1 MAGAWLPPT
10 IEEDEEISIHES
22 DSEDEVPLNE
32 RSTRQ
37 PTSKRQGPFEDDFS
51 FPAADSALGEGGW
64 EVEDEV
70 MKMAERKKD
79 AMVTSLDSKIL
90 RAIEQ
95 RQLKVY
101 SQHEAMKV
109 IDVHSW
115 DYMYVQYCWMSH
127 LRWSRRR
134 KQSY

>member
-37 PTSKRQGPFEDDFS
+37 PTSKRRGPFEDDFS
-51 FPAADSALGEGGW
+51 FPAADGALGEGGW

-79 AMVTSLDSKIL
+79 VMVTSLDSKIL

-101 SQHEAMKV
+101 SQHKV

-115 DYMYVQYCWMSH
+115 D
-127 LRWSRRR
+127 
-134 KQSY
+134 

>member
-32 RSTRQ
+32 SSTRQ
-37 PTSKRQGPFEDDFS
+37 PTSKRRAPFIFEDDFS
-51 FPAADSALGEGGW
+51 FPAADGADEGGW

-79 AMVTSLDSKIL
+79 VMITSLDSKIL

-101 SQHEAMKV
+101 
-109 IDVHSW
+109 IP
-115 DYMYVQYCWMSH
+115 
-127 LRWSRRR
+127 
-134 KQSY
+134 